1 MTRNS
6 LRHLMSLK
14 NFCSSVACCKTRWKT
29 SLLTQML
36 TFLVAF
42 IGRCPA
48 FKKWAKDSRTGS
60 EYTHSNEYKTVF
72 RKIDL
77 LSWKHKNEHYNTIQ
91 IHFLVQMFC
100 SIKIIFHNPVAG
112 LAKQM
117 SLNANAIEIWSLFP
131 ALLKVTLKKLS
142 NILRKWTTERYC
154 QS

>member
-1 MTRNS
+1 
-6 LRHLMSLK
+6 MSLK
-14 NFCSSVACCKTRWKT
+14 NFAASFKMRWKT

-42 IGRCPA
+42 ISRCPA
-48 FKKWAKDSRTGS
+48 YKKWAKDSIRGS

-72 RKIDL
+72 RKIGF

-100 SIKIIFHNPVAG
+100 SIKIIFHNSVAG

-131 ALLKVTLKKLS
+131 ALLKVTLRSYPIFCENEPLKDTVKVR
-142 NILRKWTTERYC
+142 NMNHV
-154 QS
+154 